1 MDVLIMIGGS
11 QTTNHS
17 TEVASGPAVCQFAG
31 ALPDQKAPLPD
42 GATSVIRIARK
53 TVFTKDGGVRAAG
66 PRCETME
73 LNGQDAEAFR
83 GLLS

>member
-17 TEVASGPAVCQFAG
+17 TEVASGPAVCQSAG

-53 TVFTKDGGVRAAG
+53 TVFTKGGGVRAAG

-73 LNGQDAEAFR
+73 LNRQDAEAFR